1 MRWLVSTLLIA
12 SAATALAQSTTPTA
26 TASPPVPFGVG
37 NVVILRLGDATH
49 NATAAAVGMPMPVYL
64 DELTPAGALVR
75 TLPLPTSTCALA
87 SGKPTAAPF
96 WWYDTDGWPQLSDNG
111 QVRRGWAPGHCCTR
125 RAYRGQCLHT
135 ASKPLAPPPRP
146 QYIMFVCMAPASL
159 TVAMPDTT
167 ATVKKITTVSYAGA
181 LARPAR
187 VRTSTTQRGPDNPM
201 LQAMLPRGRVAPDRC
216 VRICRTRDARITKGH
231 ASIPHHSRRREES
244 RCHPS

>member
-1 MRWLVSTLLIA
+1 MQRRVRWLVSTLLIA

-111 QVRRGWAPGHCCTR
+111 QVRRGWGMATR
-125 RAYRGQCLHT
+125 GAQTTHAHLPSHGSENSQATPSSC
-135 ASKPLAPPPRP
+135 P

-159 TVAMPDTT
+159 TVAMPDTA

-187 VRTSTTQRGPDNPM
+187 VRTSTTQRGPDKPT
-201 LQAMLPRGRVAPDRC
+201 LPRGRVAPDRC
-216 VRICRTRDARITKGH
+216 IRV
-231 ASIPHHSRRREES
+231 
-244 RCHPS
+244 